1 MHCLVHWG
9 KVLGLLGVLSL
20 YGQTPGWLWARSGT
34 GSLSDEVHAVTVM
47 PTLPPRIAIGGAFF
61 SPTLNLG
68 SVTLSCPG
76 SGLFTS
82 CAFVA
87 VYDAQG
93 MLLWASSA
101 GSADPNRI
109 TNLAADTA
117 GNLIAV
123 GSFSASSLAFGS
135 LVLSNAGFSDAFV
148 VKYDPSGT
156 PLWAIAIGGPSWE
169 EATGVATDSFGNI
182 YVTGHFESSQLT
194 VGSAA
199 LTNAGSGTADI
210 FLIKLSPQGQVLWAR
225 SFGGADIDFG
235 QAIAVSPMGD
245 IAITGVFW
253 SNSFSI
259 GSTVLTSSGQ
269 GDLFVARLNAGGQ
282 PLWAQKAGGT
292 DSEIAYGIAFD
303 PTDHLV
309 VAGTSWSNPVIF
321 DNQSFPNQGSND
333 LFVAKYSPNGQLVW
347 ARSAGGSDS
356 EEAHA
361 VTIDTSGRIYVAG
374 YFASAGVSFGN
385 HSLQSS
391 GDADAFV
398 VAYDPQGQPLWA
410 QKAGGLLYDRAR
422 AIAVD
427 THGGLYVGGDYKSNP
442 STFGGTTLPN
452 DQGYDAFLAKLG
464 PGANAL
470 PTSSQ
475 PAFRLSPLPEPGLYQ
490 IFASNLHQPLPWC
503 LYTILGTPVCEGILD
518 RPAYVL
524 DFSFL
529 PSGMYVLTVEGHRWL
544 LPR

>member
-1 MHCLVHWG
+1 MLWG
-9 KVLGLLGVLSL
+9 GVVGVLSWLPL
-20 YGQTPGWLWARSGT
+20 YGQAPSWLWARSGT
-34 GSLSDEVHAVTVM
+34 GSLSDGVYAL
-47 PTLPPRIAIGGAFF
+47 TLIPASPPRVAIGGAFF

-68 SVTLSCPG
+68 RVTLSCPG

-87 VYDAQG
+87 VYDMQG
-93 MLLWASSA
+93 TLLWAGSA
-101 GSADPNRI
+101 GSADPNSVSS
-109 TNLAADTA
+109 LAADTA

-135 LVLSNAGFSDAFV
+135 IVLTNAGFSDAFV

-156 PLWAIAIGGPSWE
+156 PLWAIAIGGSSSD

-182 YVTGHFESSQLT
+182 YLTGHFESSQLT
-194 VGSAA
+194 IGSAT
-199 LTNAGSGTADI
+199 LTNAGSGTKDI

-225 SFGGADIDFG
+225 SFGGPDTDFG
-235 QAIAVSPMGD
+235 QAIAVSPIGD

-253 SNSFSI
+253 SNGFSI

-269 GDLFVARLNAGGQ
+269 GDLFVARLNASGQ

-292 DSEIAYGIAFD
+292 DSEIPYGIAFD
-303 PTDHLV
+303 PTDHIV
-309 VAGTSWSNPVIF
+309 VVGTSWSNPIIF
-321 DNQSFPNQGSND
+321 DNQSLPNQGSND
-333 LFVAKYSPNGQLVW
+333 LFVAKYRPSGQLLW
-347 ARSAGGSDS
+347 ARSGGGSDS

-361 VTIDTSGRIYVAG
+361 VTIDASGRIYVAG

-398 VAYDPQGQPLWA
+398 VAYDVQGQPLWA
-410 QKAGGLLYDRAR
+410 QKAGGSLYDRAH

-427 THGGLYVGGDYKSNP
+427 AHGGLYVGGDYMSNP
-442 STFGGTTLPN
+442 ATFGAITLPN
-452 DQGYDAFLAKLG
+452 DQAYDAFLAKLG
-464 PGANAL
+464 MGASAL

-475 PAFRLSPLPEPGLYQ
+475 PGFRFSPLPEPGLYQ
-490 IFASNLHQPLPWC
+490 IYASNLHQPLPWC

-524 DFSFL
+524 DFSAL
-529 PSGMYVLTVEGHRWL
+529 PSGAYVLSVEGHRWL